1 LNSFSQRVSFPFIAK
16 LTHLPMVEFR
26 AQFLRYR
33 LYGLL
38 LGAFLLSAMAVWG
51 NLIILKLYP
60 ARYADASWMIPVL
73 ALGLWHTLLYT
84 TTQPVL
90 FALGKSSYNAIG
102 NAGYA
107 IAMGIGIPV
116 AFHFFGLFGAIV
128 AIAAGDLP
136 LYAVTQF
143 GATREGVRP
152 LRQDLQLTAVLV
164 GFLLLDF
171 ALRKAF

>member
-1 LNSFSQRVSFPFIAK
+1 
-16 LTHLPMVEFR
+16 
-26 AQFLRYR
+26 
-33 LYGLL
+33 
-38 LGAFLLSAMAVWG
+38 
-51 NLIILKLYP
+51 
-60 ARYADASWMIPVL
+60 MIPVL

-102 NAGYA
+102 NAAYA
-107 IAMGIGIPV
+107 VAMGVGIPV
-116 AFHFFGLFGAIV
+116 AFHFYGLFAAVI

-136 LYAVTQF
+136 LYIVTQF

-152 LRQDLQLTAVLV
+152 FRQDMQLTAALL

-171 ALRKAF
+171 TLRKAL